1 MASMWKSVTYV
12 VLITGLFSL
21 TESQEDGEEIPRI
34 GIIGAGVGGTTTAY
48 YLRQL
53 FGKEA
58 VIDIFEQDR
67 VGGRARSINI
77 DDFEY
82 EAGAAVLHPLNE
94 YMVNFTNMFG
104 LERIDASEGRIGFF
118 GSDGMKVETSTWT
131 AVTMAKLLWRYG
143 YDIVKIQNWVQDSL
157 LKNFTRIYKLQNE
170 GIAFTTVEDMLQVMD
185 PEFVR
190 YTHTTIMDVMKE
202 QGFSDIFIKEM
213 VHAIMRNNYGQ
224 SVAIPAFVGA
234 VSMAGA
240 QPGLWAVKGGNKQ
253 VPEKLLKKSK
263 ANLINGKVTQILL
276 QKDGEGVTYEVSYKN
291 PDPESKDQEENAREY
306 DIVVIATPLPTGQTN
321 IKFEDFTQH
330 LPLPD
335 LKLHETIAL
344 FVQGY
349 LNASYFGYENLKDMP
364 NGIFTVDEDVFFNS
378 VGKQRPVSF
387 KEHLKKKDVEEEVYK
402 VFLNRVPTEQ
412 EVRLLFSGRKDLRLI
427 NWKAYPQ
434 YSTNMELP
442 PFVLYDRLYN
452 VNAVEIAASALEMSA
467 IGGRNVALLAYNH
480 WYGHLDKIDEVSE
493 SDAPS
498 VKQEL

>member
-1 MASMWKSVTYV
+1 MASMWKFVAYV

-21 TESQEDGEEIPRI
+21 TESQEDAEELPRI
-34 GIIGAGVGGTTTAY
+34 GIIGAGIGGTTTAY

-53 FGKEA
+53 FGKDA
-58 VIDIFEQDR
+58 VIDIFEQER
-67 VGGRARSINI
+67 VGGRARSIDI
-77 DDFEY
+77 DGFEY
-82 EAGAAVLHPLNE
+82 EAGAAVIHPLNT

-104 LERIDASEGRIGFF
+104 MKQRMKELDFF

-131 AVTMAKLLWRYG
+131 AVTMAKLVWRYG
-143 YDIVKIQNWVQDSL
+143 YDIMKIQNWVQDSL
-157 LKNFTRIYKLQNE
+157 LKNFTRIYKVQNE
-170 GIAFTTVEDMLQVMD
+170 GIAFTTVEDMLQAMD

-190 YTHTTIMDVMKE
+190 YTHTTIMDLMKE
-202 QGFSDIFIKEM
+202 QGFSDIFIQEM

-224 SVAIPAFVGA
+224 SVAMPAFVGA

-240 QPGLWAVKGGNKQ
+240 QPGLWSVKGGNKL
-253 VPEKLLKKSK
+253 VPEKLLKKSN
-263 ANLINGKVTQILL
+263 ANLISAKVTQILL
-276 QKDGEGVTYEVSYKN
+276 QKDGEGVTYEVSYKTPN
-291 PDPESKDQEENAREY
+291 PESKDQEENAREY
-306 DIVVIATPLPTGQTN
+306 DIVVIATPLPTGQTD
-321 IKFEDFTQH
+321 IKFEDFSQ
-330 LPLPD
+330 PLPFPD
-335 LKLHETIAL
+335 FKMHETVAL
-344 FVQGY
+344 FVQGH
-349 LNASYFGYENLKDMP
+349 LNASHFGYENLKDAP
-364 NGIFTVDEDVFFNS
+364 GGIFTVDEDVFFNS
-378 VGKQRPVSF
+378 VEKQRPVTF

-402 VFLNRVPTEQ
+402 VFLNRVPTEP

-493 SDAPS
+493 GETTAA
-498 VKQEL
+498 KQEL